1 MALVD
6 INWNPSNRDLRVFAG
21 LQWLFFGAI
30 AGAAWKRHDAPG
42 IVAIVIGI
50 STLVVI
56 VGLIAPQRIR
66 PVYVG
71 WMVAVFP
78 IGWVVSH
85 AILAAVY
92 FLVFTP
98 IGWLL
103 RATGYD
109 PMERRWDRTA
119 TTYWKPRPEPPET
132 RRYFRQS

>member
-6 INWNPSNRDLRVFAG
+6 INWKPSDRDLRIFAG
-21 LQWLFFGAI
+21 LQWLFFGVI
-30 AGAAWKRHDAPG
+30 AWSVWKRHDAAT
-42 IVAIVIGI
+42 IAAILMTV
-50 STLVVI
+50 STLI
-56 VGLIAPQRIR
+56 AAVGLSLPQWIR

-85 AILAAVY
+85 AILGAVY

-103 RATGYD
+103 RGAGYD

-119 TTYWKPRPEPPET
+119 TTYWKRRPAPPET
-132 RRYFRQS
+132 RRYFRQF